1 MERVRNW
8 SCSIRTACQIYTS
21 KSGIPPEQQ
30 ELVHN
35 GRVLDE
41 AKKLLQEYGVAQ
53 DDLILMQRKAVGT
66 PAAGGAGTGAA
77 SPARYIFLIHCLV

>member
-1 MERVRNW
+1 M
-8 SCSIRTACQIYTS
+8 
-21 KSGIPPEQQ
+21 
-30 ELVHN
+30 
-35 GRVLDE
+35 LDE

-77 SPARYIFLIHCLV
+77 ASPARYIFLIHCLI